1 MAPFEWKGHKINLID
16 TPGYADFIGDV
27 HAALRVADL
36 AVFVVSAV
44 EGVEVQAEAIWRL
57 AAELDIPRMVFINKL
72 DRERADFERTL
83 DQLRDRFGAGVA
95 PLELPI
101 GREAEFRGV
110 ADLLTDTAWFYEGGT
125 GTHGDVPD
133 DMEELEHQVHDNLV
147 EGIVVADDDLLE
159 RYLEGDVPSFEQLE
173 QTLAHGVDEA
183 SVFPVVCGSATA
195 RVAVDRLAD
204 FICEIG
210 PSPLDRPP
218 VTVEAGRHH
227 RRGRTRSRRPAA
239 RLRVQD
245 GRRPVRRPHLAVQGA
260 VGHGAGRRPP
270 REQPLRH
277 RRAAP
282 RPVHGAGPRA
292 GAGERRGGRRHRRR
306 GEARRAPSPA
316 TRSPRRA
323 RR

>member
-101 GREAEFRGV
+101 GEEAEFRGV

-133 DMEELEHQVHDNLV
+133 DMEALEHQVHDNLV

-159 RYLEGDVPSFEQLE
+159 RYLEGEVPSLRAAR
-173 QTLAHGVDEA
+173 AHARPRRRRGVGLPGDL
-183 SVFPVVCGSATA
+183 
-195 RVAVDRLAD
+195 RVGHR
-204 FICEIG
+204 
-210 PSPLDRPP
+210 PSRPRP
-218 VTVEAGRHH
+218 AGRLHLRDRSVPARPAARH
-227 RRGRTRSRRPAA
+227 RRGRAHHRGDRTRSRR
-239 RLRVQD
+239 R
-245 GRRPVRRPHLAVQGA
+245 
-260 VGHGAGRRPP
+260 
-270 REQPLRH
+270 
-277 RRAAP
+277 
-282 RPVHGAGPRA
+282 
-292 GAGERRGGRRHRRR
+292 
-306 GEARRAPSPA
+306 S
-316 TRSPRRA
+316 RSPSCSRRSPTSSSATSRCSRCCRA
-323 RR
+323 RCGPTTTS